1 MLEVKWRKQSILDAI
16 NLVLGV
22 GLISA
27 PWLFGFTGVEMASR
41 NSWITGAMIAVASIA
56 ALVSFSEWEE
66 WGNLLLGLW
75 VAVSPWAL
83 SVHLAISETAVRAQ
97 VALGLVIALLAAME
111 LWMLHRAP
119 PSITA

>member
-1 MLEVKWRKQSILDAI
+1 MLVKKWRKESTLDVI

-27 PWLFGFTGVEMASR
+27 PWVFGFTGVEMANR
-41 NSWITGAMIAVASIA
+41 NAWIAGAVIGVTSIA
-56 ALVSFSEWEE
+56 ALVFFAEWEE
-66 WGNLLLGLW
+66 WVNLVLGLW

-83 SVHLAISETAVRAQ
+83 SFHLAIGETAVRAQ
-97 VALGLVIALLAAME
+97 VALGLVIAALAAVE

-119 PSITA
+119 PRITA